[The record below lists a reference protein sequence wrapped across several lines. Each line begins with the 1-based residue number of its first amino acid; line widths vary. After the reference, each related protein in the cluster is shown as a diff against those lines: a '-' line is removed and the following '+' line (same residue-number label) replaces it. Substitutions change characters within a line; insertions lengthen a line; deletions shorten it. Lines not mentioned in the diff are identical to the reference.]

1 MRVDIR
7 NMLPDILMNLKT
19 IIKSPLFREWVACLD
34 SLFTILQW
42 RNSCDPTDVL
52 SLPALHNI

>member
-1 MRVDIR
+1 MLVDIR
-7 NMLPDILMNLKT
+7 NMLPDILLNLKT
-19 IIKSPLFREWVACLD
+19 IIKSPLSREWVGCLD

-52 SLPALHNI
+52 PLPALHNI